1 MLHKQRKIVLARI
14 VSKKKLIFVIILT
27 FMKKIFFLVIFLN
40 AVTVFSQTSAP
51 KFSNEFLS
59 IGVGARA
66 LGMSNAYVTTVN
78 DVTSGYWNP
87 AGLTQIKKDFQVSL
101 MHASYFA
108 GIAKYDYG
116 AFSAKIDTSSA
127 FAFSVIRFGVDDIP
141 NTTQLID
148 ADGNVDF
155 DRISS
160 FSVADYAFMFSYAR
174 KSKIKGLRYGA
185 NVKIIYRQVGDFA
198 KAWGFGLDGG
208 IQYDLKNWKFGLM
221 ARDVTS
227 TFNAW
232 SFSLD
237 QETIDVFNATG
248 NEIPNN
254 STEITLPKVILGIGR
269 EIKISNKFNFL
280 GEIDFDLST
289 DGKRNVL
296 ITGDPI
302 SIDPHM
308 GVEVGYSK
316 LIFLRLGVGNFQK
329 VTDILQNDKITYQPN
344 FGIGIQF
351 RGIALDYAF
360 SDIGDQSDALYSNI
374 FSLKFDINKQKHTGV
389 RRFD

>member
-1 MLHKQRKIVLARI
+1 MKN
-14 VSKKKLIFVIILT
+14 IL
-27 FMKKIFFLVIFLN
+27 FLVICLS
-40 AVTVFSQTSAP
+40 TLSVFSQTSAP

-116 AFSAKIDTSSA
+116 AFAANIDTSSA
-127 FAFSVIRFGVDDIP
+127 FAFSVVRFGVDDIP

-148 ADGNVDF
+148 NDGNVDF

-248 NEIPNN
+248 NEIPDN
-254 STEITLPKVILGIGR
+254 STEITLPKVILGVGR
-269 EIKISNKFNFL
+269 EIKISEKFNFL

-296 ITGDPI
+296 ITGDPV

-308 GVEVGYSK
+308 GVEVGYSQ

-374 FSLKFDINKQKHTGV
+374 FSLKFDINKQNHTGA

>member
-1 MLHKQRKIVLARI
+1 MNRI
-14 VSKKKLIFVIILT
+14 VAILLI
-27 FMKKIFFLVIFLN
+27 LVCGEL
-40 AVTVFSQTSAP
+40 FSQSAP

-66 LGMSNAYVTTVN
+66 LGMSNAYVTSVN

-87 AGLTQIKKDFQVSL
+87 AGLTQMSKDFQVSL
-101 MHASYFA
+101 MHAEYFA

-116 AFSAKIDTSSA
+116 AFAANIDSSSA

-148 ADGNVDF
+148 ADGNVDY

-174 KSKIKGLRYGA
+174 KSKIEGLRYGA
-185 NVKIIYRQVGDFA
+185 NVKIIYRNVGEFA
-198 KAWGFGLDGG
+198 NAWGFGLDGG
-208 IQYDLKNWKFGLM
+208 VQYDYKSWKFGLM

-232 SFSLD
+232 SFSLS

-248 NEIPNN
+248 NEIPDN
-254 STEITLPKVILGIGR
+254 SLEITLPKAILGIGKEVR
-269 EIKISNKFNFL
+269 ISKKFSAI
-280 GEIDFDLST
+280 GEIDFDFST

-308 GVEVGYSK
+308 GVEVGYSSM
-316 LIFLRLGVGNFQK
+316 IFLRAGVGNFQK
-329 VTDILQNDKITYQPN
+329 VTDILNNDKMTFQPN
-344 FGIGIQF
+344 FGIGIKF
-351 RGIALDYAF
+351 KGIALDYAF

-374 FSLKFDINKQKHTGV
+374 FSLRFDINKQNQSQE
-389 RRFD
+389 RFQ

>member
-1 MLHKQRKIVLARI
+1 MILMKRI
-14 VSKKKLIFVIILT
+14 L
-27 FMKKIFFLVIFLN
+27 FFIFLLSVIN
-40 AVTVFSQTSAP
+40 IFSQTSAP

-66 LGMSNAYVTTVN
+66 LGMSNSYVTTVN
-78 DVTSGYWNP
+78 DVTAGYWNP
-87 AGLTQIKKDFQVSL
+87 AGLVQIEKDFQVSL
-101 MHASYFA
+101 MHAEYFA

-116 AFSAKIDTSSA
+116 AFAARIDSASA
-127 FAFSVIRFGVDDIP
+127 FAFSIVRFGVDDIP
-141 NTTQLID
+141 NTTKLID
-148 ADGNVDF
+148 ADGNIDF

-160 FSVADYAFMFSYAR
+160 FSAVDYAFMFSYAR

-185 NVKIIYRQVGDFA
+185 SVKIIYRQVGEFA

-208 IQYDLKNWKFGLM
+208 IQYDYKKWKFGLM

-232 SFSLD
+232 TSSLD
-237 QETIDVFNATG
+237 QETIEVFIRTN
-248 NEIPNN
+248 NELPENGI
-254 STEITLPKVILGIGR
+254 EITLPKVILGIGR
-269 EIKISNKFNFL
+269 EIKISNKFDFL

-296 ITGDPI
+296 ITGDPV

-308 GVEVGYSK
+308 GVEFGYSK
-316 LIFLRLGVGNFQK
+316 MIFLRLGVGNFQK
-329 VTDILQNDKITYQPN
+329 VTDILKNDKITYQPN
-344 FGIGIQF
+344 FGIGIKF
-351 RGIALDYAF
+351 RGITLDYAF

-374 FSLKFDINKQKHTGV
+374 FSLRFDINKQNYTQK
-389 RRFD
+389 RFE

>member
-1 MLHKQRKIVLARI
+1 MKRI
-14 VSKKKLIFVIILT
+14 LVIILILCFSDT
-27 FMKKIFFLVIFLN
+27 
-40 AVTVFSQTSAP
+40 FSQEAR
-51 KFSNEFLS
+51 KYSNEFLA

-87 AGLTQIKKDFQVSL
+87 AGLTQIKKDFQVGL
-101 MHASYFA
+101 MHAEYFA

-116 AFSAKIDTSSA
+116 AFAAKIDSASA
-127 FAFSVIRFGVDDIP
+127 FGFSVVRFGVDDIP

-148 ADGNVDF
+148 ADGNVDY

-185 NVKIIYRQVGDFA
+185 NVKVIYRQVGDFA

-208 IQYDLKNWKFGLM
+208 IQYDLKKWKFGLM
-221 ARDVTS
+221 ARDITS

-232 SFSLD
+232 SFSLSE
-237 QETIDVFNATG
+237 ETIDVFNATG
-248 NEIPNN
+248 NEIPSN
-254 STEITLPKVILGIGR
+254 SIEVTLPKVIFGVGR
-269 EIKISNKFNFL
+269 EVKISNKFSAL
-280 GEIDFDLST
+280 GEIDFDFST

-296 ITGDPI
+296 ITGDPV

-316 LIFLRLGVGNFQK
+316 MVFLRLGVGNFQK
-329 VTDILQNDKITYQPN
+329 VTDILKNDKITYQPN

-351 RGIALDYAF
+351 RGIAIDYAF

-374 FSLKFDINKQKHTGV
+374 FSLRFDINKQNYTQK
-389 RRFD
+389 RFE

>member
-1 MLHKQRKIVLARI
+1 MKRI
-14 VSKKKLIFVIILT
+14 LVIILVLCFSDT
-27 FMKKIFFLVIFLN
+27 
-40 AVTVFSQTSAP
+40 FSQEAR
-51 KFSNEFLS
+51 KYSNEFLA

-87 AGLTQIKKDFQVSL
+87 AGLTQIKKDFQVGL
-101 MHASYFA
+101 MHAEYFA

-116 AFSAKIDTSSA
+116 AFAAKIDSASA
-127 FAFSVIRFGVDDIP
+127 FGFSVVRFGVDDIP

-148 ADGNVDF
+148 ADGNVDY

-185 NVKIIYRQVGDFA
+185 NVKVIYRQVGDFA

-208 IQYDLKNWKFGLM
+208 IQYDLKKWKFGLM
-221 ARDVTS
+221 ARDITS

-232 SFSLD
+232 SFSLSE
-237 QETIDVFNATG
+237 ETIDVFNATG
-248 NEIPNN
+248 NEIPSN
-254 STEITLPKVILGIGR
+254 SIEVTLPKVIFGVGR
-269 EIKISNKFNFL
+269 EVKISNKFSAL
-280 GEIDFDLST
+280 GEIDFDFST

-296 ITGDPI
+296 ITGDPV

-316 LIFLRLGVGNFQK
+316 MVFLRLGVGNFQK
-329 VTDILQNDKITYQPN
+329 VTDILKNDKITYQPN

-351 RGIALDYAF
+351 RGIAIDYAF

-374 FSLKFDINKQKHTGV
+374 FSLRFDINKQNYTQK
-389 RRFD
+389 RFE

>member
-1 MLHKQRKIVLARI
+1 
-14 VSKKKLIFVIILT
+14 
-27 FMKKIFFLVIFLN
+27 MKKIVFILLVLC
-40 AVTVFSQTSAP
+40 VSDVFSQTSAP

-87 AGLTQIKKDFQVSL
+87 AGLTQIKKDFQISL
-101 MHASYFA
+101 MHAEYFA

-116 AFSAKIDTSSA
+116 AFAATIDSASA
-127 FAFSVIRFGVDDIP
+127 FGFSIVRFGVDDIP

-148 ADGNVDF
+148 ADGNVDY
-155 DRISS
+155 DRITS

-198 KAWGFGLDGG
+198 KAWGFGLDAG
-208 IQYDLKNWKFGLM
+208 IQYDLKKWKFGLM

-237 QETIDVFNATG
+237 EETIDVFKATG
-248 NEIPNN
+248 NEIPTS
-254 STEITLPKVILGIGR
+254 STELTLPKVILGIGR
-269 EIKISNKFNFL
+269 EVKISNKFSAL
-280 GEIDFDLST
+280 GEIDFDFST

-296 ITGDPI
+296 ITGDPV

-316 LIFLRLGVGNFQK
+316 MVFLRLGVGNFQK
-329 VTDILQNDKITYQPN
+329 VTDILKNDKITYQPN

-351 RGIALDYAF
+351 RGI
-360 SDIGDQSDALYSNI
+360 
-374 FSLKFDINKQKHTGV
+374 
-389 RRFD
+389 

>member
-1 MLHKQRKIVLARI
+1 MKKVL
-14 VSKKKLIFVIILT
+14 LIF
-27 FMKKIFFLVIFLN
+27 LVLC
-40 AVTVFSQTSAP
+40 VSEGFSQSAP

-66 LGMSNAYVTTVN
+66 LGMSNSYVTTVN

-87 AGLTQIKKDFQVSL
+87 AGLTQIKKDFQIGL
-101 MHASYFA
+101 MHAEYFA

-116 AFSAKIDTSSA
+116 AFAATIDSASA
-127 FAFSVIRFGVDDIP
+127 FGFSIVRFGVDDIP

-148 ADGNVDF
+148 ADGNIDY
-155 DRISS
+155 DRITS

-174 KSKIKGLRYGA
+174 KSKIEGLRYGA

-198 KAWGFGLDGG
+198 KAWGFGLDVGV
-208 IQYDLKNWKFGLM
+208 QYDYRKWKLGLM

-232 SFSLD
+232 SFSLNE
-237 QETIDVFNATG
+237 ETIDVFNATG
-248 NEIPNN
+248 NEIPEN
-254 STEITLPKVILGIGR
+254 STELTLPKVILGIGR
-269 EIKISNKFNFL
+269 EAKISNKFNIL
-280 GEIDFDLST
+280 GEIDFDFST

-296 ITGDPI
+296 ITGDPV

-308 GVEVGYSK
+308 GIEVGYSQMV
-316 LIFLRLGVGNFQK
+316 FLRLGVGNFQK
-329 VTDILQNDKITYQPN
+329 VTDILNNDKITYQPN
-344 FGIGIQF
+344 FGVGVQF
-351 RGIALDYAF
+351 RGIAIDYAF

-374 FSLKFDINKQKHTGV
+374 FSLRFDINKQSHTKK
-389 RRFD
+389 RFE